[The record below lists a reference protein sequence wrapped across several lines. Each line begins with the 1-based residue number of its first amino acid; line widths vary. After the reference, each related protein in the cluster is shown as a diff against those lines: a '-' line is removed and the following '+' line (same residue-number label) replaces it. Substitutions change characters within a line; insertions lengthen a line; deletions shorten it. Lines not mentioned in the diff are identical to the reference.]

1 MSEFQ
6 ECGGRGPARTAQQ
19 PWNEKDFKH
28 SEYLYALLS
37 TAFSLHYTLPLD
49 TTVYCDAG
57 LSNVQDELSTG
68 KHIISLLGLSIQAIQ
83 TKFRAKIQAKIW
95 AKIWA
100 EIWVEIR
107 AEIGA

>member
-37 TAFSLHYTLPLD
+37 TAFSLHYTLPLAAVTLVIAMSKMSSALHWQSD
-49 TTVYCDAG
+49 
-57 LSNVQDELSTG
+57 NLSTT
-68 KHIISLLGLSIQAIQ
+68 H
-83 TKFRAKIQAKIW
+83 
-95 AKIWA
+95 
-100 EIWVEIR
+100 
-107 AEIGA
+107 